1 MKLRLRNIPLG
12 QAEPGMQLA
21 AAVCNQ
27 RGEVLL
33 QAGCE
38 LSESALAS
46 LRRRGVG
53 HIAVQVEDTRSEEEL
68 ATERARVLDRL
79 NLLFRNAGQDQHLAS
94 LYHLVLEYRLEALS

>member
-1 MKLRLRNIPLG
+1 MKLRLKKIPLG
-12 QAEPGMQLA
+12 QAGPGMQLA

-38 LSESALAS
+38 LSESGLS
-46 LRRRGVG
+46 GLRKRGVG
-53 HIAVQVEDTRSEEEL
+53 HIVVQMADPRSEDEL
-68 ATERARVLDRL
+68 AAERAQVLDRL

>member
-1 MKLRLRNIPLG
+1 MKLRLKKIPLG

-38 LSESALAS
+38 LSAS
-46 LRRRGVG
+46 GLSGLRKRGVG
-53 HIAVQVEDTRSEEEL
+53 HIVVQMADPRSEDEL
-68 ATERARVLDRL
+68 AVERAQVLDRL

>member
-1 MKLRLRNIPLG
+1 MKFRLKKIPLG

-38 LSESALAS
+38 LSEAALS
-46 LRRRGVG
+46 GLRRRGVG
-53 HIAVQVEDTRSEEEL
+53 HITVQITDPRSEGEL
-68 ATERARVLDRL
+68 AAERVKVMDRL